1 MKRMIEQDELQQ
13 EQTGRLANIRP
24 SHKMSWRHAAAAS
37 VARALRTTGRKA
49 NLKERSHG

>member
-1 MKRMIEQDELQQ
+1 MIAMQAKQI
-13 EQTGRLANIRP
+13 GREATVCP
-24 SHKMSWRHAAAAS
+24 SHQMSWRHAAAAS

>member
-1 MKRMIEQDELQQ
+1 MSDM
-13 EQTGRLANIRP
+13 LANYIGPVAIHRP
-24 SHKMSWRHAAAAS
+24 SHPMSWRHAAAAS

>member
-1 MKRMIEQDELQQ
+1 MSVMQVKQI
-13 EQTGRLANIRP
+13 GREANLRP

>member
-1 MKRMIEQDELQQ
+1 MSVMQVKQI
-13 EQTGRLANIRP
+13 GREAMYRP
-24 SHKMSWRHAAAAS
+24 SHPMSWRHAAAAS

>member
-1 MKRMIEQDELQQ
+1 MMNMQAKQI
-13 EQTGRLANIRP
+13 GREATCP
-24 SHKMSWRHAAAAS
+24 SHLMSWRHAAAAS

>member
-1 MKRMIEQDELQQ
+1 MNDMLVKQI
-13 EQTGRLANIRP
+13 GRVAIHRS
-24 SHKMSWRHAAAAS
+24 SHLMSWRHAAAAS

>member
-1 MKRMIEQDELQQ
+1 MMNMQAKQI
-13 EQTGRLANIRP
+13 GREATDCP
-24 SHKMSWRHAAAAS
+24 SHLMSWRHAAAAS

>member
-1 MKRMIEQDELQQ
+1 MSAMIYISDILAK
-13 EQTGRLANIRP
+13 QTGREALSRP

-37 VARALRTTGRKA
+37 VARALRTGRKA